1 MSAKSLKAET
11 GRVILSSQTA
21 RNIICCFE
29 SWMSAGAKSMT
40 SGGVRARKVL
50 AAMNDP
56 NSL

>member
-1 MSAKSLKAET
+1 MSSKSLKAET
-11 GRVILSSQTA
+11 GRVMRSSQTA
-21 RNIICCFE
+21 RNIICCLE
-29 SWMSAGAKSMT
+29 SCMSAGAKRMT